1 LPFDVS
7 NDYDGSFITEED
19 DNVNSEVKS
28 RRINIANAM
37 WSSYLDYLANAD
49 SETGDSDDDLSNL
62 DN

>member
-37 WSSYLDYLANAD
+37 WGSYLDYLANAD
-49 SETGDSDDDLSNL
+49 SETGDSDGDLSNL